1 MPVKAPD
8 LVLASTSRYRAALLQ
23 RLGITFNAVA
33 PEADETPLPDESPA
47 DLVRRLA
54 HLKAANVAER
64 HPKATVIGSDQVATY
79 DGRII
84 GKPGKPDKAI
94 AQLKA
99 ASGKDV
105 TFLTAVSVQQGG
117 RECATMDV
125 TRVAFRQLED
135 DEIARYVE
143 REQPLDCAGS
153 FKAEGLGITLFE
165 HIEAKDPTG
174 LIGLPLIWLSQALR
188 DLGYR
193 LP

>member
-1 MPVKAPD
+1 MPVKAPE
-8 LVLASTSRYRAALLQ
+8 LLLASTSRYRAALLD
-23 RLGITFNAVA
+23 RLGIRFNAIA
-33 PEADETPLPDESPA
+33 PEADETPRAGESPA
-47 DLVRRLA
+47 ELVRRLA

-64 HPKATVIGSDQVATY
+64 HPEATVIGSDQVATF
-79 DGRII
+79 DHRIV
-84 GKPGKPDKAI
+84 GKPGQPDKAM

-125 TRVAFRQLED
+125 TRVAFRTLQDE
-135 DEIARYVE
+135 EIARYVAQ
-143 REQPLDCAGS
+143 EQPLDCAGS

-165 HIEAKDPTG
+165 HIDAKDPTA